1 MEDDVTSAD
10 IRLVQTILSTR
21 AMDEDLS
28 EMVHTHLLGVYRR
41 ALAGEADATRELM
54 RLLVATYTVGSSALA
69 LSANRD
75 PAQAL
80 EIAADY
86 HAAHAD
92 ERHARPAGSED
103 EG

>member
-1 MEDDVTSAD
+1 MQNDDITSAD
-10 IRLVQTILSTR
+10 IRLVQTLLSTR
-21 AMDEDLS
+21 VVDEDLS
-28 EMVHTHLLGVYRR
+28 EMVHTHLLGVYKR
-41 ALAGEADATRELM
+41 ALAGNAQGVRELM

-86 HAAHAD
+86 HATH
-92 ERHARPAGSED
+92 AGSEAED